1 MKAVLPYI
9 GLAIL
14 AGLVVGLQ
22 PLIIYGMDDFSV
34 TPDSRKVFTYGFPFP
49 VHDSPASSAHTPA
62 QQVPL
67 RLAGDFVVW
76 FSAGTAVLAAIRFT
90 RARGQQTQ
98 L

>member
-1 MKAVLPYI
+1 MRAVLPYI

-14 AGLVVGLQ
+14 AGLIVGLQ

-34 TPDSRKVFTYGFPFP
+34 APDNHKVFTYGFPFR
-49 VHDSPASSAHTPA
+49 VHDSSASSVHTPA

-67 RLAGDFVVW
+67 RLTADFVVW
-76 FSAGTAVLAAIRFT
+76 FSAGTAVLAAVRFA
-90 RARGQQTQ
+90 RARRHQPQ